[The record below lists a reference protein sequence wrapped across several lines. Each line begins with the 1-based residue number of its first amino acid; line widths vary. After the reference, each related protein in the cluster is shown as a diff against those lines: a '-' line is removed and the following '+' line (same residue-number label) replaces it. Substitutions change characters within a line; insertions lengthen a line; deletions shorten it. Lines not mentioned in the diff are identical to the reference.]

1 MGTRDFKSLQTYPCL
16 GRRSEGFPRLG
27 EKRWLG
33 ESVSPRAEQ
42 PLVGG
47 SVKTHSRDTDMDS
60 IQLNTSDPGGDAIRS
75 RPLHQRESSND
86 SIRPN
91 VGNLSRSQTPAQSGP
106 LDPNT
111 MNMSGLTLE
120 QPRVIGAQA
129 SPQRGRGAAQQPPSP
144 TSSKRRASPGE
155 TNADV
160 QGLSRTAQNSNAS
173 PLASPRHVGKRPK
186 SDPDHTHTNNA
197 GREQQFSRGKPRTR
211 DLFDPNNPSRALQ
224 AHPPNTQPKV
234 FSNQVGQPSNPTAAA
249 TVSAAPFFDAD
260 PRGPPRA
267 MGVLELP
274 PQVPWDMVLQ
284 PDARPIS
291 HEQLAAEVKGIYA
304 GLVMVEAKCIN
315 IDNAQMTAL
324 REANPGKRPKMGPEQ
339 WQALVTLHR
348 TLLYE
353 HHDFLLASQHP
364 SSSPALNRLA
374 AKYSMPARMWKH
386 AIHSFLE
393 VLRHHM
399 PKAIDYMLHFIYLAY
414 SMMALLYETVP
425 AFEDTW
431 IECLGDLAR
440 YRMAIEEEDMRDRE
454 TWGGVARFWY
464 GKASDKNPG
473 VGRLYHHLGILARP
487 SALQQLYFYSRSLT
501 SIQPF
506 YNARESA
513 TTLFEPLLS
522 RAQLAYPFV
531 HGIDAIFVK
540 LHALMFEGR
549 FGDEFD
555 NTKKEHLTDIDG
567 HIGRTTAK
575 WKEQGVFTAVA
586 NIAAFFQYGAQDDRL
601 RQSYDQTYQ
610 PPQIAKVESEHNQDD
625 MESITRQHEHTL
637 PEALPTHLPYAADV
651 TFSIFSVALRRIGDR
666 NVLPH
671 IHVLMVFV
679 RSLSFLTD
687 TAGTSIHGLL
697 QGVPWVELAHFLNTL
712 SRLEPINERVQ
723 SAGLGGRF
731 LRSDGDTKPLPEDY
745 LIRGMVWCQ
754 SYFEAGWFDTQDDEE
769 GRLLELTSTNSMRA
783 ERVLW
788 LGIAMSTVRS
798 I

>member
-1 MGTRDFKSLQTYPCL
+1 
-16 GRRSEGFPRLG
+16 
-27 EKRWLG
+27 
-33 ESVSPRAEQ
+33 
-42 PLVGG
+42 
-47 SVKTHSRDTDMDS
+47 
-60 IQLNTSDPGGDAIRS
+60 
-75 RPLHQRESSND
+75 
-86 SIRPN
+86 
-91 VGNLSRSQTPAQSGP
+91 
-106 LDPNT
+106 
-111 MNMSGLTLE
+111 
-120 QPRVIGAQA
+120 
-129 SPQRGRGAAQQPPSP
+129 
-144 TSSKRRASPGE
+144 
-155 TNADV
+155 
-160 QGLSRTAQNSNAS
+160 
-173 PLASPRHVGKRPK
+173 
-186 SDPDHTHTNNA
+186 
-197 GREQQFSRGKPRTR
+197 
-211 DLFDPNNPSRALQ
+211 
-224 AHPPNTQPKV
+224 
-234 FSNQVGQPSNPTAAA
+234 
-249 TVSAAPFFDAD
+249 
-260 PRGPPRA
+260 
-267 MGVLELP
+267 
-274 PQVPWDMVLQ
+274 MVLQ

-374 AKYSMPARMWKH
+374 AKYSMPAH
-386 AIHSFLE
+386 
-393 VLRHHM
+393 
-399 PKAIDYMLHFIYLAY
+399 YMLHFIYLAY

-454 TWGGVARFWY
+454 TWGGVARFCVLPIR
-464 GKASDKNPG
+464 SPG
-473 VGRLYHHLGILARP
+473 RP
-487 SALQQLYFYSRSLT
+487 PQAVIRSNL
-501 SIQPF
+501 P
-506 YNARESA
+506 A
-513 TTLFEPLLS
+513 
-522 RAQLAYPFV
+522 
-531 HGIDAIFVK
+531 
-540 LHALMFEGR
+540 
-549 FGDEFD
+549 
-555 NTKKEHLTDIDG
+555 
-567 HIGRTTAK
+567 
-575 WKEQGVFTAVA
+575 
-586 NIAAFFQYGAQDDRL
+586 
-601 RQSYDQTYQ
+601 
-610 PPQIAKVESEHNQDD
+610 PQIAKVESEHNQDD

-788 LGIAMSTVRS
+788 LGIAMSTRLQYLVYNQDTKAFSAPVVGEATTAEARS
-798 I
+798 RTLSPDQQDVPIASGEHQTTAKHDPAVDMQVKIEDDDSLHHDLPPKTEMDVS